1 MHSSR
6 IKNNSSAA
14 TTYKNFFRSQ
24 IGLNT
29 NLGRLSSSLGISS
42 ASNNSSDTI
51 ISAQK
56 EVQVAEMK
64 QVDTNA
70 QQAHELIKT
79 AENGLIEIRGILTL
93 MREIAEQ
100 SVTDSITD
108 VGRVENDMEFRALG
122 SEITRIASETERNG
136 IYILDGSFT
145 DNTFRIGFDSDENQQ
160 LTLSIINA
168 TEDGLKIAS
177 DNLQSVTDS
186 RTVIDNLGLS
196 IEMIDA
202 ERSKLG
208 VAKSQIQFVVSDL
221 TSTRQSISSSTV
233 QDADYVLEATELAK
247 SQILTQS
254 GTAVLSQASAVSQNI
269 LSLLR

>member
-1 MHSSR
+1 MNSSR
-6 IKNNSSAA
+6 MKHNTSAVNA
-14 TTYKNFFRSQ
+14 YKNFFRSQ
-24 IGLNT
+24 IGLNA
-29 NLGRLSSSLGISS
+29 NLGRLSSSLDLNS
-42 ASNNSSDTI
+42 ASGNSSDTI
-51 ISAQK
+51 IAVQK

-64 QVDTNA
+64 QVNTNA

-79 AENGLIEIRGILTL
+79 SKTRLIEIRGILTL

-100 SVTDSITD
+100 SVTDSVTD

-122 SEITRIASETERNG
+122 NEITRIASETEHNG

-145 DNTFRIGFDSDENQQ
+145 DNTLRIGFDADENQQ

-168 TEDGLKIAS
+168 TEGGLKIVS

-186 RTVIDNLGLS
+186 RTVIDSLGLS

-221 TSTRQSISSSTV
+221 TSARQSVSQLTA
-233 QDADYVLEATELAK
+233 QDTDYVLEATELAK
-247 SQILTQS
+247 SQIVTQS
-254 GTAVLSQASAVSQNI
+254 GTAILSQASAVSQNI
-269 LSLLR
+269 LSLLQ

>member
-1 MHSSR
+1 MNSSR
-6 IKNNSSAA
+6 MKHNTSAVNA
-14 TTYKNFFRSQ
+14 YKNFFRSQ

-29 NLGRLSSSLGISS
+29 NLGRLSSSLDLNSTSG
-42 ASNNSSDTI
+42 NSSDTI
-51 ISAQK
+51 IAVQK

-64 QVDTNA
+64 QVNTNA

-79 AENGLIEIRGILTL
+79 AESGLIEIRGILTL

-100 SVTDSITD
+100 SVTDSVTD
-108 VGRVENDMEFRALG
+108 VGRAENDMEFRALG
-122 SEITRIASETERNG
+122 NEITRIASETEHNG

-145 DNTFRIGFDSDENQQ
+145 DNTLRIGFNGDENQQ

-168 TEDGLKIAS
+168 TEDGLKIVS
-177 DNLQSVTDS
+177 DTLQSVTDS
-186 RTVIDNLGLS
+186 RTVIDSLGLS

-208 VAKSQIQFVVSDL
+208 AARSQIQFTVSDL
-221 TSTRQSISSSTV
+221 TSTRQSASQLTI

-247 SQILTQS
+247 SQIVTQS
-254 GTAVLSQASAVSQNI
+254 GTAILSQAGAVSQNI
-269 LSLLR
+269 LSLLQ

>member
-1 MHSSR
+1 MNSSR
-6 IKNNSSAA
+6 MEHNASAVNA
-14 TTYKNFFRSQ
+14 YKNFFRSQ

-29 NLGRLSSSLGISS
+29 NLGRLSSSLNLNS
-42 ASNNSSDTI
+42 ASGNSSDTI
-51 ISAQK
+51 IAAQK

-100 SVTDSITD
+100 SVTDSVTD
-108 VGRVENDMEFRALG
+108 VGRVENDMAFRALG
-122 SEITRIASETERNG
+122 NEITRIASETEHNG

-145 DNTFRIGFDSDENQQ
+145 DNTLRIGFDADENQQ

-168 TEDGLKIAS
+168 TEGGLKIAS
-177 DNLQSVTDS
+177 DNLQSVTGS
-186 RTVIDNLGLS
+186 RTVLDSLGLS

-208 VAKSQIQFVVSDL
+208 AARSQIQFTVSDL
-221 TSTRQSISSSTV
+221 TSTRQSVSQLTI

-247 SQILTQS
+247 NQIVTQS
-254 GTAVLSQASAVSQNI
+254 GTAILSQASVVSQNI
-269 LSLLR
+269 LSLLQ